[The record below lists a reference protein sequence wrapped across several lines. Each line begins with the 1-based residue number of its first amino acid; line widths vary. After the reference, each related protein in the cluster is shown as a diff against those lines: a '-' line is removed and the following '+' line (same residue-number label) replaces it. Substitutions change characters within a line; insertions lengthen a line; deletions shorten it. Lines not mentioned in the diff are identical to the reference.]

1 MTRPV
6 PLNNVDH
13 KDLRVDMKSH
23 SAAFGDAVMLA
34 LTFPAEF
41 RSVQACYPIV
51 FHKNADGAFQPFALF
66 GFQDGQNL
74 FLAPGNRWDASYIP
88 LAIARQPFMIGRQDG
103 EPVVHIDIDSPRISA
118 DRGESLFLD
127 HGGTTELLDHARSTL
142 LSLHDGLGA
151 IPSFIDALLRHSLLE
166 TFVLDVELDDGR
178 QCRLAGFY
186 TIHEERLRA
195 LAADALAEL
204 HAAGHLE
211 AIYMTLASLSRLRDL
226 IDRMNRNDAAR

>member
-6 PLNNVDH
+6 LLNNVDH
-13 KDLRVDMKSH
+13 KNLRVDTKSH
-23 SAAFGDAVMLA
+23 SAALGDAVMLA

-41 RSVQACYPIV
+41 RNVQACYPIV
-51 FHKNADGAFQPFALF
+51 FHKGADGVFQPFALF
-66 GFQDGQNL
+66 GFSDGQNL
-74 FLAPGNRWDASYIP
+74 FLAPGDRWDANYIP

-103 EPVVHIDIDSPRISA
+103 APVVHIDLDSPRIGA
-118 DRGESLFLD
+118 GQGEALFLA
-127 HGGTTELLDHARSTL
+127 HGGTTEFLDHASSIL
-142 LSLHDGLGA
+142 LALHDGLNA
-151 IPSFIDALLRHSLLE
+151 MPAFIDALLRHSLLE

-178 QCRLAGFY
+178 QCRLTGFY

-211 AIYMTLASLSRLRDL
+211 AIYMTLASLSHLRDL